1 MGFFLKNFISEPLY
15 CIGSLR
21 SRIKLLLALAMA
33 YVFPQWAVKAVFGY
47 INLFAI
53 WFSRKME
60 YMYRKGGN
68 NAVVEPFWSAFS

>member
-1 MGFFLKNFISEPLY
+1 MEFFLKNFISEPLY

-47 INLFAI
+47 ITLSAI
-53 WFSRKME
+53 WFSRKKE
-60 YMYRKGGN
+60 YMYRKGGSN
-68 NAVVEPFWSAFS
+68 TVAEPFWSDFR